1 MLNHLSL
8 ILWISSDLLREGFGL
23 VSSLLVVSG
32 RLSIMAA
39 HTEPWITIHDTT
51 KENPNHYSSLSQIS
65 SLFFF
70 LTQTKNIWKK
80 NLRSVGCNA
89 YAGFPPSC
97 RLLGYLFLCS
107 ILTFDSFSAGAD
119 CSSHFLN
126 KRHAY
131 TLVKFP
137 GDGCHL
143 NHDKDLGGTP
153 PPQRCP
159 FTLGSL
165 HRPWQEGLPQ
175 TQMSAPRCG
184 VIHLL

>member
-1 MLNHLSL
+1 MIQQRKILTIIPHYLKFLLS
-8 ILWISSDLLREGFGL
+8 
-23 VSSLLVVSG
+23 
-32 RLSIMAA
+32 
-39 HTEPWITIHDTT
+39 
-51 KENPNHYSSLSQIS
+51 
-65 SLFFF
+65 FFF

-80 NLRSVGCNA
+80 NLRFVGCNA

-119 CSSHFLN
+119 CSSHSLN

-153 PPQRCP
+153 HPPQDVR
-159 FTLGSL
+159 L
-165 HRPWQEGLPQ
+165 H
-175 TQMSAPRCG
+175 
-184 VIHLL
+184 

>member
-1 MLNHLSL
+1 MLNNLLL
-8 ILWISSDLLREGFGL
+8 IPWISSDLLREGFRL

-80 NLRSVGCNA
+80 NLRFVGCNA

-97 RLLGYLFLCS
+97 RLLGYLLLCS

-119 CSSHFLN
+119 CSSQSLN

-143 NHDKDLGGTP
+143 TMTRIWEVSP

>member
-1 MLNHLSL
+1 MLNNLSL
-8 ILWISSDLLREGFGL
+8 IPWISSDLLGL
-23 VSSLLVVSG
+23 VSSFLVVSG

-80 NLRSVGCNA
+80 NLRFVGCNA

-97 RLLGYLFLCS
+97 RLLFSKQKACLHIGK
-107 ILTFDSFSAGAD
+107 IPGRWVSFEPWQGSG
-119 CSSHFLN
+119 
-126 KRHAY
+126 RY
-131 TLVKFP
+131 
-137 GDGCHL
+137 
-143 NHDKDLGGTP
+143 P
-153 PPQRCP
+153 PPPSRCP